1 MIIRHSRQLMLWLP
15 VVVSIMAMLAATAQE
30 EELEPRWLRL
40 EIPQTSLGLEVEG
53 LAENLNSGGTSS
65 THDQISLVPVVGL
78 QTSGSIYH
86 PDLISFDL
94 NGEFGWGWLYDS
106 IKSSGSVTTL
116 NESDS
121 LLRYLV
127 QVSVLPDKPYNA
139 TFSAAQDHT
148 YQTYDAFNSY
158 TVDSIRDSGRFG
170 WVTTALELNADLGYR
185 DDNSTGINGS
195 SEVIETYFNFYGT
208 QKRQSGQSSLTYRY
222 DAFDNT
228 INFGNRQT
236 SVFNSVGI
244 SDSEIFGSRQQIN
257 ASTSAGFSEAQYSS
271 EQTETVTANENI
283 AVKNGPKLDSYL
295 MFNFSDSRMNPVDLS
310 ILQGSAGLHH
320 QLYDSLTST
329 FDVHGS
335 YDNSSSSSSSAT
347 DDLYGLGI
355 REDYTKQLGDWGHL
369 LLGGGIV
376 ADHED
381 HESTGGV
388 LTVPN
393 EQHNLTNAPVFLNN
407 PKVIA
412 STIQVRALSDG
423 TLYTEGADY
432 TIITPGELTEILP
445 VPGSMNVALHGSAV
459 LVNYQS
465 ESLYN
470 ASFEAFNSSAQFRLD
485 LFNQFGIYG
494 RLNWLD
500 NNAPPEVLTQTLTD
514 LTAGMDYNWRWI
526 RASAEY
532 EDYDS
537 NFSQYKAWR
546 LLQSFN
552 YQLSSASRCG
562 VDISQTFYRYSGNLN
577 QDQYQFIARYNTQF
591 DFSLAWYVEGGYV
604 LNDMTGTEQSTGF
617 ARTGLS
623 WLRGKLSVRAGYEYN
638 YQTSTTQAAMPTTAS
653 TMQRNERNYF
663 FAYLKRSF

>member
-355 REDYTKQLGDWGHL
+355 REDYTKQLGRIPLPPAHAVAVIVGEDVVEVVVALAVGQQREHGVVARGV
-369 LLGGGIV
+369 LLGVRLGAPHVGERIDEEGEV
-376 ADHED
+376 MAHAPGAVRRRGAASRARPRDHEPSSSGSPKFMR
-381 HESTGGV
+381 HAPAACSGGV
-388 LTVPN
+388 ERRTQRVAL
-393 EQHNLTNAPVFLNN
+393 E
-407 PKVIA
+407 
-412 STIQVRALSDG
+412 VRA
-423 TLYTEGADY
+423 
-432 TIITPGELTEILP
+432 
-445 VPGSMNVALHGSAV
+445 
-459 LVNYQS
+459 
-465 ESLYN
+465 
-470 ASFEAFNSSAQFRLD
+470 
-485 LFNQFGIYG
+485 
-494 RLNWLD
+494 
-500 NNAPPEVLTQTLTD
+500 
-514 LTAGMDYNWRWI
+514 
-526 RASAEY
+526 
-532 EDYDS
+532 
-537 NFSQYKAWR
+537 
-546 LLQSFN
+546 
-552 YQLSSASRCG
+552 RC
-562 VDISQTFYRYSGNLN
+562 
-577 QDQYQFIARYNTQF
+577 
-591 DFSLAWYVEGGYV
+591 
-604 LNDMTGTEQSTGF
+604 
-617 ARTGLS
+617 
-623 WLRGKLSVRAGYEYN
+623 
-638 YQTSTTQAAMPTTAS
+638 
-653 TMQRNERNYF
+653 
-663 FAYLKRSF
+663 